1 MPQTGPEGKVAALR
15 VERGAGALP
24 LLTGDDAMKETKGKP
39 KKETAPKP
47 NASNPS
53 VKGLAP
59 APAAGKKK

>member
-1 MPQTGPEGKVAALR
+1 MPQTGLEGKAKRSVSKRPACALR
-15 VERGAGALP
+15 
-24 LLTGDDAMKETKGKP
+24 LLTGDDAMKESKGKP
-39 KKETAPKP
+39 KKDAGPKP